1 MNFEELKQ
9 EKHKEVYEKIVCY
22 NCKEEIKEGS
32 VYYFVDGAELCEV
45 CLNDCKRYA

>member
-1 MNFEELKQ
+1 MTLEELKR
-9 EKHKEVYEKIVCY
+9 EKHKTVYEKIVCY

-32 VYYFVDGAELCEV
+32 VYYSIDNAEICEE